1 MTESTHVKQEL
12 KSRLEVLEPKT
23 KKMEE
28 LIRDNKMLRETRE
41 ESLRKA
47 KILDK
52 VNKEDQLRFVE
63 YEKEMKKL
71 K

>member
-1 MTESTHVKQEL
+1 MTESTHVKEEL

>member
-1 MTESTHVKQEL
+1 MTESTHVKEEL
-12 KSRLEVLEPKT
+12 KSRLEILEPKT

-28 LIRDNKMLRETRE
+28 LIRDNKMLRETRQ

-47 KILDK
+47 KILEK

>member
-1 MTESTHVKQEL
+1 
-12 KSRLEVLEPKT
+12 
-23 KKMEE
+23 MEE
-28 LIRDNKMLRETRE
+28 LIRDNKMLRETRQ

-47 KILDK
+47 KILEK